1 MRAHVLGNGKRALE
15 QAVEHQPQRARRLG
29 GLYRLLHLAQDLRLA
44 QHHRIEPARD
54 AKRMRNGF
62 LLRQRVDVLRQRRLG
77 HAMEGFEPLH
87 DRLGFGA
94 IEVDLGPV
102 AGRQDR
108 RLLDLWLAE
117 EIAQCGTQRIHLER
131 KALPHLE
138 RRGAVVEAEGV
149 QRHGSDGPKLVI
161 LPQ

>member
-54 AKRMRNGF
+54 AERMRDGF
-62 LLRQRVDVLRQRRLG
+62 LLRQGIDILRQRHLG
-77 HAMEGFEPLH
+77 LAMEGFEPLH
-87 DRLGFGA
+87 DRLGRGA

-102 AGRQDR
+102 AGREDR
-108 RLLDLWLAE
+108 RFLDLRLAE
-117 EIAQCGTQRIHLER
+117 EIAQCGTQRIDLER

-138 RRGAVVEAEGV
+138 RRGAVVEAKCV
-149 QRHGSDGPKLVI
+149 QRHGLDRPKLAI
-161 LPQ
+161 LP